1 MGKCSACPPTTVDV
15 MVQVAQLDAA
25 APQTNPAGHAD
36 PRMVDVIELMAAVL
50 ENSPSNRLT
59 MLQSSGVLNLFSL
72 LRQ

>member
-1 MGKCSACPPTTVDV
+1 

-25 APQTNPAGHAD
+25 APTTATAGHAD

-59 MLQSSGVLNLFSL
+59 MLQSSGVLNVFSL
-72 LRQ
+72 SLITAAT

>member
-1 MGKCSACPPTTVDV
+1 MKLCSACPLATVHV

-25 APQTNPAGHAD
+25 APQTTTASHAD

-59 MLQSSGVLNLFSL
+59 MLQSSGVRNLFCLS
-72 LRQ
+72 